1 MRPFIVCVVHMKRGS
16 INIAQTFSLEKMST
30 EQCDVNDC
38 MFFRYL
44 IILNRYRSSLRL
56 SEIFGTVT
64 KKAIWQEWTLG
75 VNEREFLKGYTETKL
90 APSWREHYGP
100 STNVAQFLF
109 PTMILTD
116 DISRGSVCWF
126 FILVREAFLQEVIW
140 FSFSH
145 RKP

>member
-64 KKAIWQEWTLG
+64 KKAI
-75 VNEREFLKGYTETKL
+75 
-90 APSWREHYGP
+90 
-100 STNVAQFLF
+100 
-109 PTMILTD
+109 
-116 DISRGSVCWF
+116 
-126 FILVREAFLQEVIW
+126 
-140 FSFSH
+140 
-145 RKP
+145 